1 MDVDT
6 GLDDAIA
13 IIMALRSPEIEII
26 GITTVSGNVTARA
39 AALNTL
45 GILRVMGK
53 ESKIPV
59 LRGASRSLSKKI
71 VHAEEVHGKKGLGN
85 ISLRC
90 NPALLQKRDV
100 YDFISETLANYR
112 KGEVALVATG
122 PLTNIARVILEDPD
136 ITHCLSRIC
145 IMGGAFG
152 LASKIYGNITQHAE
166 FNFYCDPKAAQ
177 IVMDHASS
185 GAVRL
190 YIVGLDVTT
199 KYLTVDDKFFLRVS
213 DQQWKKR
220 KSGGGNHDEV
230 PTTIIKSLLHY
241 PLTKFGKFDLP
252 DVFAVAMLERPEL
265 FRFERGKVDIV
276 QNGILW
282 GHSKFVRGSHN
293 VNEDNKTFVATELR
307 SKRAFDNYIF
317 SRFCK

>member
-59 LRGASRSLSKKI
+59 LRGASRPLSKKI

-85 ISLRC
+85 ISLQC

-122 PLTNIARVILEDPD
+122 PLTNIARVILQDPD

-145 IMGGAFG
+145 MMGGAFG
-152 LASKIYGNITQHAE
+152 LASKIHGNITQHAE

-177 IVMDHASS
+177 TVLEYPLDK
-185 GAVRL
+185 AVRL
-190 YIVGLDVTT
+190 NVVGLDVTD
-199 KYLTVDDKFFLRVS
+199 KYLIIDGKFDSRLS
-213 DQQWKKR
+213 DPQCMKR
-220 KSGGGNHDEV
+220 NKTAVGYNNKV
-230 PTTIIKSLLHY
+230 PIIAKSLLEY
-241 PLTKFGKFDLP
+241 PLAKFGKFDLP
-252 DVFAVAMLERPEL
+252 DIFAVAMLDRPDL
-265 FRFERGKVDIV
+265 FKFKSGKINIV
-276 QNGILW
+276 QNGLFR
-282 GHSKFVRGSHN
+282 GHS
-293 VNEDNKTFVATELR
+293 TFVEENSSSNSEMGRKFFGA
-307 SKRAFDNYIF
+307 SKIIDRK
-317 SRFCK
+317 RF